1 MYHSLSLKRGV
12 TRACLSHLLPPQLP
26 GSGQGPSR
34 TQHCTSS
41 AGLGPAVRCDTFSHS
56 SCRSY
61 VPRECPKVESEGNY
75 SRYVLHKSTVHQ
87 AHYDSLSHA
96 ALHIRNEGTV
106 KVVLVLQCTF
116 WSVTCKVWD
125 IFNAL
130 LPSLSKLQLHMLHTL
145 LPPFH

>member
-1 MYHSLSLKRGV
+1 MHASVIFCLHNCLAQGKVPVELNTVLLQLVSGLLFSATHFHTPVVEAMSLASALRRRVKAITADTYY
-12 TRACLSHLLPPQLP
+12 TRAL
-26 GSGQGPSR
+26 
-34 TQHCTSS
+34 
-41 AGLGPAVRCDTFSHS
+41 
-56 SCRSY
+56 
-61 VPRECPKVESEGNY
+61 CPK
-75 SRYVLHKSTVHQ
+75 HTMTVCH
-87 AHYDSLSHA
+87 HA
-96 ALHIRNEGTV
+96 ALHICNEGTV